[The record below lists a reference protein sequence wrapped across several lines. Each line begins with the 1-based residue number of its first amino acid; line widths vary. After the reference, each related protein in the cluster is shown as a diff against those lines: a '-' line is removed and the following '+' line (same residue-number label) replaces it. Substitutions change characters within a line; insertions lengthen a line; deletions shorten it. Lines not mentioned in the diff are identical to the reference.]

1 MENLVEKMQTELMD
15 LFDEECDKLFKD
27 KAIRER
33 CNKYHQQLSINIET
47 IGDAS
52 FIRKERDRL
61 RELYGDDKKDYFE
74 KAILEM
80 IEDYTVLGPQAPALS
95 ICQWCTAVLD
105 EDPDKKEI
113 IVLDRNLTIYMSID
127 EFYRQAFLNLD
138 RLDDVLAFNKLALR
152 HEMGHIRDYISQ
164 VGTPIKQWKKQ
175 HEADEKKKK
184 EVLVKLEEFKHRML
198 PLRDIIYA
206 SNLMY
211 HNEIPSEKRAN
222 EQAGFTP
229 EELELLYN
237 KYNLNC

>member
-33 CNKYHQQLSINIET
+33 CDKYHQYLSINIET
-47 IGDAS
+47 IHDAS

-61 RELYGDDKKDYFE
+61 RKLYGDDKKDDFE

-80 IEDYTVLGPQAPALS
+80 IEDYTVLSPQEPAMS
-95 ICQWCTAVLD
+95 VCSWYSAIPND
-105 EDPDKKEI
+105 DPDKKEI
-113 IVLDRNLTIYMSID
+113 IFLDRDLTIYMSID
-127 EFYRQAFLNLD
+127 EFYHQAFLNLD
-138 RLDDVLAFNKLALR
+138 RLDDVLAFNKLILR

-164 VGTPIKQWKKQ
+164 VGTPTKQWKKQ
-175 HEADEKKKK
+175 NEADEKKKK

-198 PLRDIIYA
+198 PLKDIGYA

-211 HNEIPSEKRAN
+211 YNEIPAEKRAN

-237 KYNLNC
+237 QYNLN

>member
-33 CNKYHQQLSINIET
+33 CDKYHQHLSINIET
-47 IGDAS
+47 IHDAS

-61 RELYGDDKKDYFE
+61 RELYKDDKKEDFE

-80 IEDYTVLGPQAPALS
+80 IEDYTVLSPQEPAMS
-95 ICQWCTAVLD
+95 ICQWYSGVLD
-105 EDPDKKEI
+105 DDLDKKEI
-113 IVLDRNLTIYMSID
+113 IFLDKNLTIYMSID
-127 EFYRQAFLNLD
+127 EFYHQAFLNPD
-138 RLDDVLAFNKLALR
+138 RLDDVLAFNKLVLR
-152 HEMGHIRDYISQ
+152 HEMGHIKDYISQ

-175 HEADEKKKK
+175 HEADEEKKK
-184 EVLVKLEEFKHRML
+184 EVLAKLEEFKHRML
-198 PLRDIIYA
+198 PLRDIGYA

-211 HNEIPSEKRAN
+211 YNEIPAEKRAN

-237 KYNLNC
+237 QYNLN